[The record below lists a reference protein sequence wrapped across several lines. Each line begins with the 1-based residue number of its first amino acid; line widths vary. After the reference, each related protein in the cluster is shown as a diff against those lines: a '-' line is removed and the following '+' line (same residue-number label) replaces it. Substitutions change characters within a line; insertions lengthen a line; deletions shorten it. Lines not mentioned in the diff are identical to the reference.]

1 MRILLVD
8 DDELLMNTLASRLM
22 EEHYVVDVVAEG
34 KAVWD
39 YLSVLAY
46 DLIVLDVMLPDENGV
61 SLCQRLRAQG
71 YDLPIL
77 LLTARR
83 AREEVVKGLNA
94 GADDYVVKPFDFTEL
109 TARIRALLRRERH
122 ALPPVLSWGEL
133 RLDTNTCEATYAE
146 QPMTLTPKEYEL
158 LELFLRQPTRVYNPD
173 AIIENLWSLENPP
186 GEEAVRTHI
195 KGIRQKFKKAGA
207 PRDLIKTVYGI
218 GYRLK
223 PEEQAHP
230 TKTTPSAP
238 TTQSSVGGN
247 QSFPPQN
254 GGGAAASAQNAK
266 TLAAVARTWEQF
278 KEVMQERTKILEQ
291 AAQAL
296 EQDSLEGELQ
306 HQAQAAA
313 HKLVGSLGSFGFPK
327 GSRLARELEDVLKAE
342 VSPHQ
347 AQRFSELV
355 ETLHGELNRPFET
368 ISPAHN
374 KPLLLIVDHEAEEQL
389 AAQATDEGM
398 RSAISTPKQAKHLIR
413 QERPAAVLLKLHSV
427 QTHRAEPHLL
437 SELDLLAQLHHQMP
451 NVPIVVVTDEEN
463 FTNRLEIVRRGARI
477 LLTQPVTPPEAV
489 KAVMR
494 VLRRSG
500 AGAKVMIVDDDEQIL
515 KLVQTSLAPWGF
527 QMTTLDD
534 PKRFWEVLQD
544 VAPDLLVLDIEMPE
558 YNGLELCQV
567 LRSDPRWSQLPVLF
581 LTVHED
587 AKTQYQAFSIGA
599 DDYLTKPVMGAE
611 LANRIL
617 NRLERSRLG

>member
-39 YLSVLAY
+39 YLSVLTY
-46 DLIVLDVMLPDENGV
+46 DLVVLDVMLPDENGV

-133 RLDTNTCEATYAE
+133 RLNTNTCEATYAE

-195 KGIRQKFKKAGA
+195 KGIRQKLKKAGA

-238 TTQSSVGGN
+238 ATQRSVGRD
-247 QSFPPQN
+247 QSFPPPKPGRRCRASPKCQN
-254 GGGAAASAQNAK
+254 
-266 TLAAVARTWEQF
+266 L
-278 KEVMQERTKILEQ
+278 
-291 AAQAL
+291 
-296 EQDSLEGELQ
+296 
-306 HQAQAAA
+306 
-313 HKLVGSLGSFGFPK
+313 
-327 GSRLARELEDVLKAE
+327 SRCC
-342 VSPHQ
+342 
-347 AQRFSELV
+347 
-355 ETLHGELNRPFET
+355 
-368 ISPAHN
+368 
-374 KPLLLIVDHEAEEQL
+374 
-389 AAQATDEGM
+389 
-398 RSAISTPKQAKHLIR
+398 
-413 QERPAAVLLKLHSV
+413 
-427 QTHRAEPHLL
+427 PHL
-437 SELDLLAQLHHQMP
+437 
-451 NVPIVVVTDEEN
+451 
-463 FTNRLEIVRRGARI
+463 GAI
-477 LLTQPVTPPEAV
+477 
-489 KAVMR
+489 
-494 VLRRSG
+494 
-500 AGAKVMIVDDDEQIL
+500 
-515 KLVQTSLAPWGF
+515 
-527 QMTTLDD
+527 
-534 PKRFWEVLQD
+534 
-544 VAPDLLVLDIEMPE
+544 
-558 YNGLELCQV
+558 
-567 LRSDPRWSQLPVLF
+567 
-581 LTVHED
+581 
-587 AKTQYQAFSIGA
+587 
-599 DDYLTKPVMGAE
+599 
-611 LANRIL
+611 
-617 NRLERSRLG
+617 